1 MKKAKDFENLWFRY
15 KTEGEPRYISI
26 NQFCMQNG
34 VQYSQFNKWFRNTRQ
49 DVIPVIID
57 GVPEEPVQEELPTE
71 AVTEQSEP
79 RNDRSNEIMVI
90 FNGDVFIFMSRDR
103 RKIKLIHYEDHAYFL
118 HEKTFTSGY
127 KYMLIDYT
135 DDGRRVYK
143 LEWKELVALLQS
155 PVIESM
161 KISA

>member
-15 KTEGEPRYISI
+15 KTEGEPRNISI

-57 GVPEEPVQEELPTE
+57 GVPEEPVQEELPAE

-79 RNDRSNEIMVI
+79 RNDRSNEIMV
-90 FNGDVFIFMSRDR
+90 FI
-103 RKIKLIHYEDHAYFL
+103 
-118 HEKTFTSGY
+118 KTRGG
-127 KYMLIDYT
+127 LNIQQRNLDYH
-135 DDGRRVYK
+135 GLKRLVER
-143 LEWKELVALLQS
+143 LEGLC
-155 PVIESM
+155 
-161 KISA
+161 